1 MIRRFVIQL
10 VASIVLGM
18 ASIGFGI
25 LHFDPMFWITVFI
38 LYNVCEIVVSTKEKG
53 KQ

>member
-10 VASIVLGM
+10 AASIILGM
-18 ASIGFGI
+18 VSIGIGI

-38 LYNVCEIVVSTKEKG
+38 LYNVCEITVPTKGKEK
-53 KQ
+53 